1 MEGAMHTFT
10 VKNIPSDLYEK
21 LKQLAKANRRSIN
34 NEIIVCIERSVS
46 SQLVAPEAILTRA
59 RRLREKT
66 LDFPISDEEFTQAKV
81 AGRP

>member
-1 MEGAMHTFT
+1 MHTFT
-10 VKNIPSDLYEK
+10 VKNIPPDLYER

-46 SQLVAPEAILTRA
+46 SQRIAPEAVLTRA
-59 RRLREKT
+59 RKLREKT
-66 LDFPISDEEFTQAKV
+66 LDFPVGDEEFTRAKE